1 MCLLCSLQGKCGP
14 TVFIY
19 ENYIITAFECYNMM
33 LVIIYFKS
41 VYISTYL
48 RQYNNL
54 NLNSKIGPK

>member
-19 ENYIITAFECYNMM
+19 ENYIITAFECY
-33 LVIIYFKS
+33 FKS